1 MIFVTNFNSFPPTW
15 KAGNGDTGK
24 TIYAADAQAFL
35 AHRKEPDTIFLI
47 NGNPRLVLALSAA
60 MLWGARRPLISA
72 DIVLRAPEKL
82 SEKLQHPM
90 KRMLLGRVDH
100 FIHYFRDLRGMQDA
114 YGIGPSRRSFV
125 PFKVNLVSRHA
136 LQPQFDGEYALCFGR
151 SMRDFDTFFAAME
164 KVSYPGA
171 ITRPNFEMLA
181 AHHGRFTRSLKD
193 IPANIRILED
203 NGTEDA
209 EIQILQNARLLVL
222 PILKKS
228 LVASGIS
235 TCLNA
240 MFLGKCV
247 IGSEGPGM
255 SDVFGSEVLTFP
267 PEDPEALAAVIC
279 RAWEDEALSRA
290 TAEAGRQ
297 YALKVGA
304 EEELYQRIIDDVA
317 QWSRQSRS

>member
-1 MIFVTNFNSFPPTW
+1 MTFVTNFKSFPATW
-15 KAGNGDTGK
+15 KAGNGDIGN
-24 TIYAADAQAFL
+24 TIYAVDTQGFL
-35 AHRKEPDTIFLI
+35 AHRNEPDTLFLV

-72 DIVLRAPEKL
+72 DIVLRVPEKL
-82 SEKLQHPM
+82 SEKLQHPI

-100 FIHYFRDLRGMQDA
+100 FIHYFRDLHGMENV
-114 YGIGPSRRSFV
+114 YGIGPSRSSFV

-151 SMRDFDTFFAAME
+151 SMRDFDTFLAAME
-164 KVSYPGA
+164 KVPYPGA

-181 AHHGRFTRSLKD
+181 AHHGRFTRALKE
-193 IPANIRILED
+193 IPSNVRILED
-203 NGTEDA
+203 DGTEQS
-209 EIQILQNARLLVL
+209 EIRILQNARLLVL

-267 PEDPEALAAVIC
+267 PENPEALATVVR

-297 YALKVGA
+297 YALNVGA
-304 EEELYQRIIDDVA
+304 EEELYQRLIDDVA
-317 QWSRQSRS
+317 QWCRQHR